1 MLELSLFKNIFVEEK
16 EFSFE
21 GALSILDENS
31 ILSNYYNYHMLIF
44 WYLKIKV
51 PIELNILKPKLGFVS
66 IKSPDILS

>member
-31 ILSNYYNYHMLIF
+31 ILS
-44 WYLKIKV
+44 
-51 PIELNILKPKLGFVS
+51 ELL
-66 IKSPDILS
+66 